1 VPKTDSAEGAAQ
13 GYFYGMA
20 WAMRAHCGM
29 RVRPATWAC
38 HQADLNAREKLLGI
52 GVEIHVPR
60 PT

>member
-1 VPKTDSAEGAAQ
+1 MAHPQTAMALGRS
-13 GYFYGMA
+13 FYGMA

-52 GVEIHVPR
+52 GVEMHVPR